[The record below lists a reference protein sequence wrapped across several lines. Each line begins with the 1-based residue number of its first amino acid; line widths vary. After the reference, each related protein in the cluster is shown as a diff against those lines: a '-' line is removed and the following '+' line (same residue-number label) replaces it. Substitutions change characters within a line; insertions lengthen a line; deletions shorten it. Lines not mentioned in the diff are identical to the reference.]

1 MSKQKVLDTAF
12 ELFSRDGYTE
22 TTLKSIA
29 VAVGIKAPSIYA
41 HFPNKE
47 ELYLE
52 VYRQSQVEYGE
63 FFEQFAR
70 TGSDQPPAERLHQ
83 ILFGIGEFYLSRPA
97 LFAFHLRHLVATPA
111 EIQSVVSGVFI
122 TAEERLRD
130 LIHDAYTAGCMDGSF
145 TPGDADDFCNFFLCL
160 MDGVF
165 LQMRHYDTE
174 TFMARLNSVWSQVF
188 VFLHPVSAS

>member
-1 MSKQKVLDTAF
+1 MSKQTILDTAF

-22 TTLKSIA
+22 TTLKAIA

-47 ELYLE
+47 ELYLD
-52 VYRQSQVEYGE
+52 VYRQSQIEYGE
-63 FFEQFAR
+63 FFEQFAHAAA
-70 TGSDQPPAERLHQ
+70 DQSPAQRLHQ
-83 ILFGIGEFYLSRPA
+83 ILFGIGEFYLGRPA

-130 LIHDAYTAGCMDGSF
+130 LILDAYTAGCTDGSF
-145 TPGDADDFCNFFLCL
+145 TPGNPDDFCNFFLCL

-165 LQMRHYDTE
+165 LQMRHYDPE
-174 TFMARLNSVWSQVF
+174 TFRDRLNSVWAQVLA
-188 VFLHPVSAS
+188 FLQPVPAS

>member
-1 MSKQKVLDTAF
+1 MSKQKIVDTAF
-12 ELFSRDGYTE
+12 ELFSREGYTE

-29 VAVGIKAPSIYA
+29 VEVGIKAPSIYA

-52 VYRQSQVEYGE
+52 VYRQSQIEYGE

-70 TGSDQPPAERLHQ
+70 AGSNQPPAECLHQ
-83 ILFGIGEFYLSRPA
+83 ILFGIGDFYLSRPA

-111 EIQSVVSGVFI
+111 EIQSAVSGAFI
-122 TAEERLRD
+122 TAEARLRD
-130 LIHDAYTAGCMDGSF
+130 LIQYAYIAGCADGSF
-145 TPGDADDFCNFFLCL
+145 PRGNTEDFCNFFLCL

-174 TFMARLNSVWSQVF
+174 TFMARLNSVWSQI
-188 VFLHPVSAS
+188 LALLTPVPAS